1 MTNPIDDNT
10 TLPEAASPSTT
21 IDNKAADL
29 SSFVKGGMKIRQDR
43 IHRVRDKYRE
53 LGIKAHPGTISRVAM
68 GKKLTATQFYKLQS
82 QLPAQI
88 AYALQD
94 AREKMEVESASSRG

>member
-1 MTNPIDDNT
+1 MTTEDNT
-10 TLPEAASPSTT
+10 TLEKNPIPEKVDSEFA
-21 IDNKAADL
+21 
-29 SSFVKGGMKIRQDR
+29 SFVQGDMKIHRDR

-53 LGIKAHPGTISRVAM
+53 LGIKTHPGMISRVAA
-68 GKKLTATQFYKLQS
+68 GRRLTATQFYKLQS

-94 AREKMEVESASSRG
+94 AREKIEVQAAQASS